1 MTEKEIIES
10 WAKTARPLLTI
21 CLIGFTQKNTEKEN
35 HFTTIL
41 SILDSM
47 LNNLQRSECD
57 IGYLQGKNSIGIF
70 IFARIAQ
77 PLTSV
82 I

>member
-21 CLIGFTQKNTEKEN
+21 CLIGFTQKNTEKKN

-47 LNNLQRSECD
+47 LNNLQR
-57 IGYLQGKNSIGIF
+57 K
-70 IFARIAQ
+70 
-77 PLTSV
+77 
-82 I
+82 